1 MGLFESIFKKE
12 KQQKA
17 IGAYFQTLTGYTP
30 AFTTFEGSVYEADLT
45 RAAIH
50 TFARQA
56 AKLKPQITGRAYKS
70 LETTLQNRPNP
81 FMDGYKFLYRTAT
94 MLEVDN
100 NAFIIPIYNADL
112 TRVVGFYPALPQ
124 NTRVIEYNG
133 RPYLRYQFGGG
144 NWAAIEFEDVGILTQ
159 FQYKNDFFGESN
171 RVFDPTMQLL
181 NAQNEGIIEGIKQSA
196 SVRFLAKL
204 AQPLRKEDIESE
216 RKRFVETNLTTEN
229 NGGVMLVDTKYS
241 DIKQIESKAT
251 IINAA
256 QKAAIE
262 ENVYTFF
269 GTSKGI
275 MQNNFKEDE
284 WNAYYEGKIE
294 PFAIQISLVMS
305 NMLFSPHEQA
315 FGNAVIFSANRLQY
329 ASNSTKLQVTTQLFD
344 RGMLTQNQALEVW
357 NLPGIGPRGDKY
369 YIRKEYEE
377 QTELKAAT
385 EPPEGEETEE

>member
-81 FMDGYKFLYRTAT
+81 FMDGYKFIYRTAT

-315 FGNAVIFSANRLQY
+315 FDNAVIFSANRLQY

-344 RGMLTQNQALEVW
+344 RG
-357 NLPGIGPRGDKY
+357 I
-369 YIRKEYEE
+369 
-377 QTELKAAT
+377 
-385 EPPEGEETEE
+385 